1 MPNGLPSLIIADS
14 SCLIGLANIN
24 LFDILHK
31 LYETV
36 TITPEIAAEY
46 GLDLPDW
53 IIVTP
58 VKNTILQMTIQSDL
72 HAGEASAIALA
83 LENPG
88 SLVVLDDK
96 KARRYAANLGLVI
109 TGTMGIVIS
118 AAENGIIKD
127 AVEVFENLRKIG
139 FRLPNLSE

>member
-14 SCLIGLANIN
+14 SCLIGLTNIK
-24 LFDILHK
+24 LLDILHL
-31 LYETV
+31 LYGTV
-36 TITPEIAAEY
+36 TVTPEIAAEY

-53 IIVTP
+53 ITITP
-58 VKNTILQMTIQSDL
+58 VKNTVLQMAIQSDL
-72 HAGEASAIALA
+72 HSGEASAIALA

-88 SLVVLDDK
+88 SIVVLDDK

-118 AAENGIIKD
+118 ATENGIIKD
-127 AVEVFENLRKIG
+127 AAGAFEKLRKTG
-139 FRLPNLSE
+139 FRLPNLPE

>member
-1 MPNGLPSLIIADS
+1 MPNDLPSLIIADA
-14 SCLIGLANIN
+14 SCLIGLTNIK
-24 LFDILHK
+24 LLDILHT

-36 TITPEIAAEY
+36 TVTPEVTAEY
-46 GLDLPDW
+46 GLDLPNW
-53 IIVTP
+53 IRVTP
-58 VKNTILQMTIQSDL
+58 VQDIVLQTVIRSDL

-96 KARRYAANLGLVI
+96 KARRYAVNLGLTI
-109 TGTMGIVIS
+109 TGTMGIIAS

-127 AVEVFENLRKIG
+127 ADEAFEKLRKTG
-139 FRLPNLSE
+139 FRLPKLP

>member
-1 MPNGLPSLIIADS
+1 MPNDLSSLIIADS
-14 SCLIGLANIN
+14 SCLIGLANSN
-24 LFDILHK
+24 LLDILHQ
-31 LYETV
+31 LYGTV
-36 TITPEIAAEY
+36 TVTPEITAEY

-53 IIVTP
+53 VTVTP
-58 VKNTILQMTIQSDL
+58 VKNTVLQTAIQSDL
-72 HAGEASAIALA
+72 HTGEASAIALA

-118 AAENGIIKD
+118 AEENGIIKD
-127 AVEVFENLRKIG
+127 AAGVFEKLRRIG
-139 FRLPNLSE
+139 FRLPNPSE

>member
-14 SCLIGLANIN
+14 SCLIGLANIK
-24 LFDILHK
+24 LLDILHS
-31 LYETV
+31 LYGTV
-36 TITPEIAAEY
+36 TVTPEIAAEY

-53 IIVTP
+53 ITVTP
-58 VKNTILQMTIQSDL
+58 VKNTVLQTAIQSDL

-96 KARRYAANLGLVI
+96 KARRYAINLGLAI
-109 TGTMGIVIS
+109 TGTMGIVVF
-118 AAENGIIKD
+118 AVEKGIIKD
-127 AVEVFENLRKIG
+127 AAGAFEKLRKTG
-139 FRLPNLSE
+139 FRMPTPP

>member
-1 MPNGLPSLIIADS
+1 MPNGLPCLIIADS

-24 LFDILHK
+24 LLDILHR
-31 LYETV
+31 LYGTITV
-36 TITPEIAAEY
+36 TPEIAAEY

-53 IIVTP
+53 ITVAP
-58 VKNTILQMTIQSDL
+58 VKNIVLQTAIQSDL

-96 KARRYAANLGLVI
+96 KARRYAANHSLAI
-109 TGTMGIVIS
+109 TGTMGIVVS
-118 AAENGIIKD
+118 AAENGIITD
-127 AVEVFENLRKIG
+127 TAQAFEKLRKTG
-139 FRLPNLSE
+139 FRLPNLP